1 MSNTQ
6 EAYIQTLRRIKDA
19 EESAEKEIEAR
30 KREVEQEIRNLQIQ
44 MVKKIEEAK
53 VEGENLMIKSVEEA
67 RQEAL
72 VEADSI
78 LKDAQIK
85 AKKISSQVNNQT
97 VRRIIDIL
105 LKGIE

>member
-6 EAYIQTLRRIKDA
+6 EAYIQTLKQIKDA

-30 KREVEQEIRNLQIQ
+30 KREVEQEIRSLQIQ
-44 MVKKIEEAK
+44 MGKKIEAAK
-53 VEGENLMIKSVEEA
+53 LEGENLVIKSVEEA
-67 RQEAL
+67 RQKAL

-78 LKDAQIK
+78 IKEAQIK
-85 AKKISSQVNNQT
+85 AKKISTQVNNQT

>member
-6 EAYIQTLRRIKDA
+6 EAYIQTLKQIKDA
-19 EESAEKEIEAR
+19 EDSAEKEIEAR

-44 MVKKIEEAK
+44 LEKKIEAAK
-53 VEGENLMIKSVEEA
+53 IEGENLIIKSIEEA
-67 RQEAL
+67 RQRAL

-78 LKDAQIK
+78 IKEAQIK
-85 AKKISSQVNNQT
+85 AKKISTQVNNQK

-105 LKGIE
+105 FKGIE